1 MIVWLKPPVSDRLR
15 PLDPHRHGRPW
26 FVVQADWLSKRPQSR
41 NLLIAPTTSLKEG
54 DEPENTATHVSH
66 IVAGQE
72 SFIMCAEIQCVDLD
86 DIETVQRCKAVP
98 LPLAKELISSLRAV
112 LGV

>member
-1 MIVWLKPPVSDRLR
+1 
-15 PLDPHRHGRPW
+15 
-26 FVVQADWLSKRPQSR
+26 
-41 NLLIAPTTSLKEG
+41 
-54 DEPENTATHVSH
+54 
-66 IVAGQE
+66 
-72 SFIMCAEIQCVDLD
+72 MCAEIQCVDLD